1 MKMIL
6 KKVHIYLYVLCVAL
20 SYFLLWPFFKYFSK
34 KPSRYHSMNKLR
46 RAWGFISSALVG
58 ILYNFEYEEPVDWNK
73 PYIICPNHTSNLD
86 ISAMCILVNSNCSF
100 MGKQELEDGLVTGIF
115 FRSVDI
121 AVNRESKMSSFRAF
135 KKASEKLKEGV
146 SLVIFPEG
154 MISDHYPPKL
164 CEFKSGP
171 FRLAIEH
178 KIPIIPIT
186 SVNTWEILWDTGTK
200 YGSRPGICHFYVHKP
215 IDTSNLTI
223 ADADTLRDDV
233 YAIIQQKLAA
243 SEKPQTIA

>member
-6 KKVHIYLYVLCVAL
+6 KKVHIYLYVMSVAL

-34 KPSRYHSMNKLR
+34 KPARYHSMNKLR

-58 ILYNFEYEEPVDWNK
+58 ILYNFEYEEPVDWSK
-73 PYIICPNHTSNLD
+73 TYIICPNHTSNLD

-178 KIPIIPIT
+178 KIPIIPVT

-215 IDTSNLTI
+215 IDTSKLTT

-233 YAIIQQKLAA
+233 YAIIQQKLAT
-243 SEKPQTIA
+243 SEKLQTIA

>member
-1 MKMIL
+1 
-6 KKVHIYLYVLCVAL
+6 
-20 SYFLLWPFFKYFSK
+20 
-34 KPSRYHSMNKLR
+34 MNKLR
-46 RAWGFISSALVG
+46 RAWGFVSSALVG
-58 ILYNFEYEEPVDWNK
+58 IFYNFEYEEPIDWSK

-100 MGKQELEDGLVTGIF
+100 MGKQELEDGLVTGVF

-121 AVNRESKMSSFRAF
+121 PVNRESKMSSFRAF
-135 KKASEKLKEGV
+135 KKASERLQDGI

-154 MISDHYPPKL
+154 MIADDYPPKL
-164 CEFKSGP
+164 NEFKNGP

-178 KIPIIPIT
+178 KIPIIPVT

-215 IDTSNLTI
+215 INTGNLTI
-223 ADADTLRDDV
+223 ADADALRDDV

-243 SEKPQTIA
+243 SQNLQTIA